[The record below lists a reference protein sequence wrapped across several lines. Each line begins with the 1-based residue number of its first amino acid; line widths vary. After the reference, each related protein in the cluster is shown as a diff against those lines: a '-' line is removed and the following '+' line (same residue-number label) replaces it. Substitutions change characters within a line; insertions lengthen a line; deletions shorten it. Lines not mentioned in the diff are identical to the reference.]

1 MAEKLTVN
9 LNEADLETI
18 QQLPG
23 IGESLAER
31 IIKGRPYRRVD
42 DLLEVQG
49 LGAARFERI
58 KPQLEVP
65 EMEQVDSDLHLDSL
79 ELIASE
85 DGKDGRPVVGGVEQK
100 EVKDKPVAQQPKP
113 KKMPARKTLTRAETL
128 WLVFGVGFIAIIL
141 SVVTTLVIMAG
152 INDTLDFN
160 RLQSIQSIDAN
171 LSDLER
177 QLIDLS
183 AGLDSVDRRLEP
195 LEGLSGR
202 MVGVE
207 EEIGSIQT
215 DVEDALFA
223 VGTMQ
228 TELDFVLVETVRL
241 SDQVVR
247 FDNFLDGLSELMRVI
262 SDTELVE

>member
-1 MAEKLTVN
+1 MAEKLLVN
-9 LNEADLETI
+9 LNEADLESI

-23 IGESLAER
+23 IGKSLAAR
-31 IIKGRPYRRVD
+31 IMNGRPFQQVD
-42 DLLEVQG
+42 DLLEVPG
-49 LGAARFERI
+49 LGNARYERI
-58 KPQLEVP
+58 LPHLEIP
-65 EMEQVDSDLHLDSL
+65 ETEQVDSDLQLDSF
-79 ELIASE
+79 ELITSE
-85 DGKDGRPVVGGVEQK
+85 DGKDRQPGSAAEELPRAVLPKSKMAPV
-100 EVKDKPVAQQPKP
+100 
-113 KKMPARKTLTRAETL
+113 RKTLSRAETL

-160 RLQSIQSIDAN
+160 RLQSIQSIDTN

-177 QLIDLS
+177 QLVDLS
-183 AGLDSVDRRLEP
+183 AGLESVDRRLEP

-215 DVEDALFA
+215 DVEDALFV

-228 TELDFVLVETVRL
+228 TELDLVLTETIRL

-247 FDNFLDGLSELMRVI
+247 FDNFLDGLSELMSVI
-262 SDTELVE
+262 SETEIVE

>member
-1 MAEKLTVN
+1 MDEKLIVN

-23 IGESLAER
+23 IGKSLAER
-31 IIKGRPYRRVD
+31 IIDRRPYQRVD

-49 LGAARFERI
+49 VGGARFERI
-58 KPQLEVP
+58 KAQLEIP
-65 EMEQVDSDLHLDSL
+65 EMEQVDSDLKLDPF
-79 ELIASE
+79 ELIVSE
-85 DGKDGRPVVGGVEQK
+85 DGRDGQPVVEGLDQ
-100 EVKDKPVAQQPKP
+100 DKLEAVPQLVQPKSR
-113 KKMPARKTLTRAETL
+113 KVSARKTLSRAETL

-141 SVVTTLVIMAG
+141 SVVSTLLIMAG

-160 RLQSIQSIDAN
+160 RLQSIQSMETS

-177 QLIDLS
+177 QLVDLS

-202 MVGVE
+202 MVAVE
-207 EEIGSIQT
+207 EEIGLIQT
-215 DVEDALFA
+215 EVEDALFT

-228 TELDFVLVETVRL
+228 TELDFVLTETVRL

-262 SDTELVE
+262 TDTEFVE